1 MANDNNKNGGMIS
14 DFPMY
19 IFTQGENY
27 ESYKMLGAHPCK
39 GENGEDGYLFAV
51 WAPNAKSVSVV
62 CDANGWRREDGYMF
76 LHTDFGIWERFI
88 EGAKPGENY
97 KYSIETQSGEII
109 LKADPYAF
117 FSEVRPANASV
128 TTDLSYD
135 WHDEKWLKTRS
146 EAEPYS
152 RPISIYETH
161 LGSWKTHEDGS
172 LYNYREMADEL
183 VSYLVDMGYTHIE
196 IMPICEYPFD
206 GSWGYQVTGY
216 YSVNSRYGS
225 PTDFKYFVDKCHEAG
240 IGVIMDWV
248 PAHFPKDAFGLAKFD
263 GTCLYEHPD
272 SRRGEHYEWGTL
284 IFNWEKSEI
293 FSFLISNAIF
303 WLSEY
308 HLDGLRVDAV
318 SSMLYLDYNRRDGEW
333 LPNKYGGKENIE
345 AIEFFRKLNSEV
357 FRRFPN
363 TLMIAEES
371 TAWGG
376 VTHPVHEGGLGFNFK
391 WNMGWMNDILKY
403 MSMDPYFRRFNHNLV
418 TFSFMY
424 AFSENYIL
432 ALSHDEVVHGKKSLI
447 EKMYGTY
454 EEKFAGLRLFYAYM
468 FAHPGKKLLFMGDD
482 IAQFIEWR
490 YYEGLDWQL
499 LDYDMHRKFNF
510 YCKTLNEFY
519 KSQPALYENEQD
531 WNGFQWINANDDEHS
546 IISFVRYSKEGKDS
560 VICVANFTPVGYN
573 TYTIGV
579 PSDGIYSVVLNTNDE
594 KFGGDGA
601 GSGKYMAKKES
612 FGDFEYSIKITVPAL
627 TSIYLKKGELAHAPN
642 AKGAKTSKKA

>member
-1 MANDNNKNGGMIS
+1 M
-14 DFPMY
+14 
-19 IFTQGENY
+19 
-27 ESYKMLGAHPCK
+27 
-39 GENGEDGYLFAV
+39 
-51 WAPNAKSVSVV
+51 
-62 CDANGWRREDGYMF
+62 
-76 LHTDFGIWERFI
+76 
-88 EGAKPGENY
+88 
-97 KYSIETQSGEII
+97 
-109 LKADPYAF
+109 
-117 FSEVRPANASV
+117 
-128 TTDLSYD
+128 
-135 WHDEKWLKTRS
+135 
-146 EAEPYS
+146 
-152 RPISIYETH
+152 SIYETH
-161 LGSWKTHEDGS
+161 LGSWKMHDDGS
-172 LYNYREMADEL
+172 FWNYREMAGEL
-183 VSYLVDMGYTHIE
+183 VDYVKNMGYTHIE
-196 IMPICEYPFD
+196 IMPVCEYPYD

-216 YSVNSRYGS
+216 YSINSRYGN

-248 PAHFPKDAFGLAKFD
+248 PAHFPKDAHGLAKFD

-357 FRRFPN
+357 FLRFPN

-376 VTHPVHEGGLGFNFK
+376 VTHPVQEGGLGFNFK

-432 ALSHDEVVHGKKSLI
+432 AMSHDEVVHGKKSLI

-454 EEKFAGLRLFYAYM
+454 EEKFAGLRLFLAYM

-499 LDYDMHRKFNF
+499 LNYEMHQKFNL
-510 YCKTLNEFY
+510 YCKSLNSFY
-519 KSQPALYENEQD
+519 TSQPALFENEQSWD
-531 WNGFQWINANDDEHS
+531 GFKWINANDSEHS
-546 IISFVRYSKEGKDS
+546 IISFIRYSKDKKDR

-573 TYTIGV
+573 AYTIGV
-579 PSDGIYSVVLNTNDE
+579 PKSGVYEVIFSTNDE
-594 KFGGDGA
+594 KFGGDGT
-601 GSGKYMAKKES
+601 GIGKYMAKKES
-612 FGDFEYSIKITVPAL
+612 FGELDYSIKITVPPLSAMY
-627 TSIYLKKGELAHAPN
+627 IKKGKL
-642 AKGAKTSKKA
+642 AKTAAKSTSSAAKSKTAAKPAIAAKTAEK